1 MNDRSATRSER
12 AIPIRPVRLERMEED
27 PKSALLAKLMD
38 TVFVIPGTKIRF
50 GFDAL
55 IGLFPGIGDSVGA
68 IISTFIIAQGSRM
81 GVPRIILARMAMH
94 ILINTLVGA
103 VPVFGDMFSVF
114 YRSNVKNYELLR
126 RYAGQRRSP
135 RASDWLFVI
144 GFAVLMLAIVAA
156 VIAVAVMIVRK
167 VVQWF

>member
-1 MNDRSATRSER
+1 
-12 AIPIRPVRLERMEED
+12 MEED

-38 TVFVIPGTKIRF
+38 SVFVIPGTKIRF
-50 GFDAL
+50 GFDSL

-103 VPVFGDMFSVF
+103 VPIFGDVFSVF
-114 YRSNVKNYELLR
+114 YHSNVKNYELLR
-126 RYAGQRRSP
+126 RYAGKRRNP
-135 RASDWLFVI
+135 RASDWIFVI
-144 GFAVLMLAIVAA
+144 GFGVLMLAIVAA
-156 VIAVAVMIVRK
+156 LIAGAVVIVRK